1 MQILGSSSCRGYRD
15 KFKACL
21 QWLVLCF
28 LRNRQLENWGRDE
41 REERRHNWS
50 SLARKFRV
58 PAPSSEG
65 EMVGREE
72 EADRLIP
79 SCPAFCSGSQQCVVG
94 ARGEKPSQL
103 VHWEKAGDSVPWMS
117 QHYGEAAWGVGA
129 GMARHSS
136 GYSGM
141 PQSSGVYQG
150 FAVSMWL
157 M

>member
-1 MQILGSSSCRGYRD
+1 MQILGSFSRHGYRD

-21 QWLVLCF
+21 QWLVLYF
-28 LRNRQLENWGRDE
+28 LRSRQLENWGRDE

-58 PAPSSEG
+58 PSPSSEG

-79 SCPAFCSGSQQCVVG
+79 SCHALCSGSQRCVVG

-103 VHWEKAGDSVPWMS
+103 VHWEKAGGTLSRECLNTMVRLHGGWVRGWPVILLAT
-117 QHYGEAAWGVGA
+117 QECHRV
-129 GMARHSS
+129 
-136 GYSGM
+136 
-141 PQSSGVYQG
+141 QG
-150 FAVSMWL
+150 FTKAL
-157 M
+157 R